1 MNKKY
6 KEYVETLRKKADI
19 DYAAAVLSWDKETYM
34 PPKGAHF
41 RSQQVATLSGI
52 SHEIFTDKKFG
63 ELLKSLNSNSNGL
76 LEKEKRNVELSLKD
90 YIRIEKLDTNFV
102 IERSKVISTAYHAW
116 LEARKA
122 NDFSIYTKAL
132 KKLVEIKREE
142 ASLIGYDQHPY
153 DGLLDEFEPGMTV
166 NKLDILF
173 KDVKEQLVEF
183 VNKIK
188 SQPQVQN
195 SFLKKFY
202 PKDKQW
208 TYGLQLLKNM
218 GYDFEQGR
226 QDVSPHPFT
235 INFSPNDVRVTT
247 RIDENDLANMVWSCI
262 HEGGHALYEQGLSVE
277 EYGLPLGSYL
287 TVGVHESQSR
297 LWENHIGRS
306 LDYWKF
312 NYPTLQDLFPDN
324 LSPVSLEAFYKGI
337 NRVEPN
343 LIRTES
349 DELHYHFHIMIRYEI
364 EKELIEGSIEV
375 ENLNQIWN
383 DKYMDYLGVKVPDDN
398 KGVLQDVH
406 WAHGVFGYFPTYSI
420 GSFYA
425 AQLYQSVEREIPN
438 LPKLIAS
445 GDNSQL
451 LHWVR
456 ERIHQHGKQY
466 NAEDLIEKITGESFN
481 FKYFLDYC
489 KRKYISIYEL

>member
-1 MNKKY
+1 
-6 KEYVETLRKKADI
+6 
-19 DYAAAVLSWDKETYM
+19 
-34 PPKGAHF
+34 
-41 RSQQVATLSGI
+41 
-52 SHEIFTDKKFG
+52 
-63 ELLKSLNSNSNGL
+63 
-76 LEKEKRNVELSLKD
+76 
-90 YIRIEKLDTNFV
+90 
-102 IERSKVISTAYHAW
+102 
-116 LEARKA
+116 
-122 NDFSIYTKAL
+122 
-132 KKLVEIKREE
+132 
-142 ASLIGYDQHPY
+142 
-153 DGLLDEFEPGMTV
+153 
-166 NKLDILF
+166 
-173 KDVKEQLVEF
+173 
-183 VNKIK
+183 
-188 SQPQVQN
+188 
-195 SFLKKFY
+195 
-202 PKDKQW
+202 
-208 TYGLQLLKNM
+208 
-218 GYDFEQGR
+218 
-226 QDVSPHPFT
+226 
-235 INFSPNDVRVTT
+235 VRVTT

-383 DKYMDYLGVKVPDDN
+383 NKYMDYLGVKVPDDN